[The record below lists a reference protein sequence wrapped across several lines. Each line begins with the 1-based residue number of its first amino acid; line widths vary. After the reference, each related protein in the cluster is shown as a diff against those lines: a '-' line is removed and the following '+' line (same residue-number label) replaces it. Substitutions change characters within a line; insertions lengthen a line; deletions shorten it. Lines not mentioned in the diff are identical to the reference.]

1 MRTTSPAKIEPIVS
15 YEEWRDN
22 RSDLMTEVRSQYD
35 EALSIMGTLVQKAA
49 IMVAISS
56 MLLFELFRMQTSGI
70 IYNIGLITLATDC
83 IIGFFITFQGRHINM
98 GINPKLAIRLF
109 EEGAFDKFH
118 SSMIFKKY
126 TALRD
131 LSSTLERINLL
142 IIVQFFLTGIGFISV
157 ILMEV
162 RNVI

>member
-1 MRTTSPAKIEPIVS
+1 
-15 YEEWRDN
+15 
-22 RSDLMTEVRSQYD
+22 
-35 EALSIMGTLVQKAA
+35 
-49 IMVAISS
+49 
-56 MLLFELFRMQTSGI
+56 
-70 IYNIGLITLATDC
+70 
-83 IIGFFITFQGRHINM
+83 
-98 GINPKLAIRLF
+98 
-109 EEGAFDKFH
+109 
-118 SSMIFKKY
+118 MIFKKY

>member
-1 MRTTSPAKIEPIVS
+1 MEGQPFRS
-15 YEEWRDN
+15 YD
-22 RSDLMTEVRSQYD
+22 
-35 EALSIMGTLVQKAA
+35 GGK
-49 IMVAISS
+49 VAIRRGSFDYGHS
-56 MLLFELFRMQTSGI
+56 GSEGCHNGGHLVDAAFELFRMQTSGI